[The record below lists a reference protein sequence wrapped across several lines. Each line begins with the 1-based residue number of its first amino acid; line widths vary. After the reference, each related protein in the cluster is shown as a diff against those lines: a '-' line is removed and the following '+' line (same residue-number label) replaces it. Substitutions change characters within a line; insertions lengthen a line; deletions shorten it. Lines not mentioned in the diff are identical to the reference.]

1 LAQRAAVLAIAEE
14 LMIEHTLNVERITP
28 SSPARPNA
36 ARRADWL
43 RVLAHATDFA
53 AEWNP

>member
-1 LAQRAAVLAIAEE
+1 LAQRAAVLAIAEA
-14 LMIEHTLNVERITP
+14 LVIEHTLNVEQIIS

-43 RVLAHATDFA
+43 RVLANATDFA